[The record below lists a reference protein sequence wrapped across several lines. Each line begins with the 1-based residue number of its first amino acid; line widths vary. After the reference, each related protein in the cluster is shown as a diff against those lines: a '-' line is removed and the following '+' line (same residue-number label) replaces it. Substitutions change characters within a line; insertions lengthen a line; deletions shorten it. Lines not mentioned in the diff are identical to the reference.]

1 MIIMMN
7 TGEGA
12 GGDVRSTS
20 GSTAGRIGASRLD
33 LDAVDH
39 LLTTTRAVRKR
50 IDLDRPVE
58 PEVVLECLQ
67 LASQAPSG
75 GNGQRWRWV
84 VVADEAKKAAVA
96 DRYAESFAR
105 YIAPKRAMLR
115 PDDAAGQRMIASASY
130 LADTMARMPLLVIPC
145 SLDQLDATANAEQL
159 ASLYGGI
166 FPAIWSFQLALR
178 SRGLGSALTTLHLDY
193 EREVGE
199 VLGIPETVTQVALLP
214 VGYFTGEDFRP
225 APRRPVAEI
234 TYWDSWKATRP

>member
-7 TGEGA
+7 SMEFDIPT
-12 GGDVRSTS
+12 
-20 GSTAGRIGASRLD
+20 
-33 LDAVDH
+33 VDR

-50 IDLDRPVE
+50 IELDRPVE
-58 PEVVLECLQ
+58 PGVVHECLQ

-75 GNGQRWRWV
+75 ANSQRWRWM
-84 VVADEAKKAAVA
+84 VVADTERKKFVA

-105 YIAPKRAMLR
+105 YIAPRKAQLQ
-115 PDDAAGQRMIASASY
+115 PDDVRSRRMIESATY
-130 LADTMARMPLLVIPC
+130 LADHLAEMPLLVIPC
-145 SLDQLDATANAEQL
+145 TLDRVPPGATSEQL
-159 ASLYGGI
+159 AGLYGGI

-214 VGYFTGEDFRP
+214 VGYYTGESFRP
-225 APRRPVAEI
+225 APRRPVEEI
-234 TYWDSWKATRP
+234 TYWDTWKAVRS